1 MKLILIWIFMAIYY
15 VEGWR
20 RRRRRRRSPPPRPPR
35 PCRVGPWSS
44 WSRCSHQCGNA
55 GIQSRT
61 RVKTVTECCG
71 GRCPYHFRETR
82 PCNRNACRNGGRPT
96 NGRCNCNAG
105 WTGTCC
111 ERDVNECLR
120 RPCQH
125 KCHNVPGS
133 YTCSCYSCYTKVG
146 TKCELR
152 QCRISGACYS
162 YGSVNPRNQCQDCQ
176 KSKKTSWSN
185 NDKLSCSD
193 GNLCTRNDRCI
204 KGVCTGNSFTCRS
217 CESCDGS
224 SCKIKPGFCVIDGK
238 CYSHGDLRSGK
249 PCQQCNSNNPKRWTA
264 NNNLK
269 CSDGNVKTR
278 NDRCVNG
285 ECSGTPFTCLSCQ
298 DHYNDACKLKS
309 GYCVIKNAQNVDS
322 CYRAKLAKPGNS
334 CQWCEPKVTTFAW
347 TNRNGVSCDD
357 GQKCTRQDKCKN
369 GQCRGASFKCNT
381 LCQYCNGNGCSL
393 KQGFG
398 FVNGK
403 CTCKIAGRDYS
414 HQQVNPSNQCQWC
427 NLYDKASKRSLTW
440 SNKPSVSCNDGNA
453 CTKQDVCQTGRCV
466 GKSYSCQQIYPKASC
481 IKRSECIGDG
491 TCRDIMRDRD
501 TICRSPVDRCDQP
514 ERCDGVLGTCPLR
527 SIDVITHKRG
537 EVMLTSLD
545 FASSLS
551 YQATTDKFYLKITG
565 FSVNCGTL
573 TLKWSLLKG
582 QESCSARNVSGTLPS
597 TSNQIL
603 SGLSLKNGQT
613 YKILLQSYDMRN
625 KVKQTVCSNVVTI
638 DTTKPSGG
646 WVRDGLGTKDIQYQ
660 SSKKVSATWGGFT
673 TTHGIKKYE
682 VAVYYKSKT
691 LTSFINVNLNASF
704 SKTISTLRDG
714 SQIIIKVRAF
724 TKAGLYSEVSSNGVI
739 VDTSKP
745 KAGIIS
751 DGLSIDKKYANWT
764 TTYEANWQPYSDND
778 SPITEYKIG
787 VKRKNGALVSSGF
800 ISVGRQLKGKVTGL
814 SLTSGIEYCAL
825 VKGINAAGLSAQAAS
840 NCLLIDH
847 IAPQPG
853 VVNDGASDD
862 IDYQSADNVFRA
874 NWKGF
879 TDGKN
884 GSGIMEYMHKITD
897 NSGRQITN
905 WFSVGLQ
912 TKATVTGL
920 NLVNGRSYFITVK
933 AIDKVGHFVEV
944 RSDGIY
950 IDISHPVYTGKL
962 LVQGE
967 TGEKNGKRVIYLRN
981 NNSLSVSWPQFLDEQ
996 SGMLKYQWSIV
1007 EVNSTVTTWS
1017 DVPGVK
1023 LSTKAVLSSLS
1034 LENNKEYRLTIRGIN
1049 NAGLYSD
1056 IKSSVL
1062 IPQSEAPQEGNVLDG
1077 EDPNV
1082 DIDYQTNSSMIQ
1094 ATWYGFDTPNV
1105 KVRKYYIAV
1114 GSCIEG
1120 NYHVTNNGFV
1130 AVHPMTATSF
1140 ELHDLSLVNGQKY
1153 CIKVKAEN
1161 LAGVETKPVSSD
1173 GFIVDTS
1180 PPDLS
1185 HAMVLDGSGE
1195 DDVDFQSS
1203 TTEISFTWS
1212 GIKDPDSGIEHFEVA
1227 ISRNRIGQP
1236 DVTSYFNVGQNT
1248 SASLSGLRLSKK
1260 VYYVIVCALNMA
1272 GLRSCTSSDGVLVDP
1287 TPSTVGF
1294 VYDGLLAPDI
1304 NYQSSLTKMSA
1315 NWERIWDLESRIE
1328 RFEWAIVDNYQNMVM
1343 KFVDVGLQTHV
1354 TTEKALKLM
1363 HNRTYIVYLR
1373 VYNRAGGLRELHSN
1387 GVTIDTTSPIPTDIV
1402 LGAKWRFD
1410 QKTGN
1415 YYSSSATGIN
1425 VTWRNYKE
1433 FESELWYYKWG
1444 IGTSKCGTQTQQL
1457 INIGLSTSTN
1467 TSRNELVFQ
1476 QGIHYY
1482 VTVVARNRANL
1493 VSQSCTPGLIF
1504 DYSPPQIGRIHIKSE
1519 TRDDKTYFNS
1529 LKGLRITW
1537 QDFID
1542 PESDI
1547 KLFEISLKQSNKTI
1561 SKSILTAS
1569 KGPFEYYL
1577 NGLSSATWYFAAVKA
1592 INYAGLET
1600 EGFSK
1605 PFIIDETVP
1614 FYTGRERG
1622 VPKKQYQSDTTS
1634 VKITWKTF
1642 DDKESPI
1649 EYYEIGIG
1657 TGQTRDNI
1665 FNFTKTGLI
1674 KEIQLSNLELL
1685 ENNAYYVSVRATNA
1699 AGLST
1704 TLYLSR
1710 IYIDK
1715 TPPFGKN
1722 TSVRDGLSMYDINF
1736 ISLNDSVSANW
1747 DAIKDEESGIE
1758 KYEYC
1763 VGTTPFNCLVKHFTS
1778 VNKNNSYVCNDCQV
1792 YADMKI
1798 YTTIKA
1804 TNEAGLSAMF
1814 TSNGVRVDSTPPE
1827 IGDILDGD
1835 VAQRPDA
1842 ENVDATWTPA
1852 VTWYGVRDIQS
1863 GIQGCEWIILR
1874 KGEDIPIFKKRL
1886 NSTSYDNRHT
1896 ERLSGPIQNTNASY
1910 VNLIRCTNNAGMVSE
1925 RTSNGWSVVEEWPV
1939 ILYVHDGNGPSDI
1952 DYVTEGE
1959 IIRASWKIFN
1969 GDGKDPVVSYE
1980 WAVGD
1985 IVDPKA
1991 IMEYE
1996 NVGLRTQVSKSLVE
2010 SDAEL
2015 QPGKMYF
2022 VTVRARALSGRMS
2035 NKTSN
2040 GFMVDNSPPVPG
2052 VVKVEHKIVNQTINE
2067 LDYSLNWDNFKDP
2080 ESGIRVYEYCLGYV
2094 KNVCATPLTSAALE
2108 NKQLWLISFQLML
2121 KYHFMES

>member
-1 MKLILIWIFMAIYY
+1 
-15 VEGWR
+15 
-20 RRRRRRRSPPPRPPR
+20 
-35 PCRVGPWSS
+35 
-44 WSRCSHQCGNA
+44 
-55 GIQSRT
+55 
-61 RVKTVTECCG
+61 
-71 GRCPYHFRETR
+71 
-82 PCNRNACRNGGRPT
+82 
-96 NGRCNCNAG
+96 
-105 WTGTCC
+105 
-111 ERDVNECLR
+111 
-120 RPCQH
+120 
-125 KCHNVPGS
+125 
-133 YTCSCYSCYTKVG
+133 
-146 TKCELR
+146 
-152 QCRISGACYS
+152 
-162 YGSVNPRNQCQDCQ
+162 
-176 KSKKTSWSN
+176 
-185 NDKLSCSD
+185 
-193 GNLCTRNDRCI
+193 
-204 KGVCTGNSFTCRS
+204 
-217 CESCDGS
+217 
-224 SCKIKPGFCVIDGK
+224 
-238 CYSHGDLRSGK
+238 
-249 PCQQCNSNNPKRWTA
+249 
-264 NNNLK
+264 
-269 CSDGNVKTR
+269 
-278 NDRCVNG
+278 
-285 ECSGTPFTCLSCQ
+285 
-298 DHYNDACKLKS
+298 
-309 GYCVIKNAQNVDS
+309 
-322 CYRAKLAKPGNS
+322 
-334 CQWCEPKVTTFAW
+334 
-347 TNRNGVSCDD
+347 
-357 GQKCTRQDKCKN
+357 
-369 GQCRGASFKCNT
+369 
-381 LCQYCNGNGCSL
+381 
-393 KQGFG
+393 
-398 FVNGK
+398 
-403 CTCKIAGRDYS
+403 
-414 HQQVNPSNQCQWC
+414 
-427 NLYDKASKRSLTW
+427 
-440 SNKPSVSCNDGNA
+440 
-453 CTKQDVCQTGRCV
+453 
-466 GKSYSCQQIYPKASC
+466 
-481 IKRSECIGDG
+481 
-491 TCRDIMRDRD
+491 
-501 TICRSPVDRCDQP
+501 
-514 ERCDGVLGTCPLR
+514 
-527 SIDVITHKRG
+527 
-537 EVMLTSLD
+537 
-545 FASSLS
+545 
-551 YQATTDKFYLKITG
+551 
-565 FSVNCGTL
+565 
-573 TLKWSLLKG
+573 
-582 QESCSARNVSGTLPS
+582 
-597 TSNQIL
+597 
-603 SGLSLKNGQT
+603 
-613 YKILLQSYDMRN
+613 
-625 KVKQTVCSNVVTI
+625 
-638 DTTKPSGG
+638 
-646 WVRDGLGTKDIQYQ
+646 
-660 SSKKVSATWGGFT
+660 
-673 TTHGIKKYE
+673 
-682 VAVYYKSKT
+682 
-691 LTSFINVNLNASF
+691 
-704 SKTISTLRDG
+704 
-714 SQIIIKVRAF
+714 
-724 TKAGLYSEVSSNGVI
+724 
-739 VDTSKP
+739 
-745 KAGIIS
+745 
-751 DGLSIDKKYANWT
+751 
-764 TTYEANWQPYSDND
+764 
-778 SPITEYKIG
+778 
-787 VKRKNGALVSSGF
+787 
-800 ISVGRQLKGKVTGL
+800 
-814 SLTSGIEYCAL
+814 
-825 VKGINAAGLSAQAAS
+825 
-840 NCLLIDH
+840 
-847 IAPQPG
+847 
-853 VVNDGASDD
+853 
-862 IDYQSADNVFRA
+862 
-874 NWKGF
+874 
-879 TDGKN
+879 
-884 GSGIMEYMHKITD
+884 
-897 NSGRQITN
+897 
-905 WFSVGLQ
+905 
-912 TKATVTGL
+912 
-920 NLVNGRSYFITVK
+920 
-933 AIDKVGHFVEV
+933 
-944 RSDGIY
+944 
-950 IDISHPVYTGKL
+950 
-962 LVQGE
+962 
-967 TGEKNGKRVIYLRN
+967 
-981 NNSLSVSWPQFLDEQ
+981 
-996 SGMLKYQWSIV
+996 
-1007 EVNSTVTTWS
+1007 
-1017 DVPGVK
+1017 
-1023 LSTKAVLSSLS
+1023 
-1034 LENNKEYRLTIRGIN
+1034 
-1049 NAGLYSD
+1049 
-1056 IKSSVL
+1056 
-1062 IPQSEAPQEGNVLDG
+1062 
-1077 EDPNV
+1077 
-1082 DIDYQTNSSMIQ
+1082 MIQ
-1094 ATWYGFDTPNV
+1094 ATWNGFDTPNV

-1195 DDVDFQSS
+1195 DDVDFQTS

-1248 SASLSGLRLSKK
+1248 SASLSGLRLSNK

-1363 HNRTYIVYLR
+1363 HNRTYSVYLR
-1373 VYNRAGGLRELHSN
+1373 VYNRAGGLRVLHSN

-1425 VTWRNYKE
+1425 VSWGNYKE

-1457 INIGLSTSTN
+1457 INIGLSTSAN
-1467 TSRNELVFQ
+1467 PSRNELVFQ

-1482 VTVVARNRANL
+1482 ITVVARNRANL

-1519 TRDDKTYFNS
+1519 TRHDKTYFNS

-1537 QDFID
+1537 QDFTD

-1561 SKSILTAS
+1561 SKTILTAS

-1634 VKITWKTF
+1634 VKITWKSF

-1674 KEIQLSNLELL
+1674 KEIQLTNLELL
-1685 ENNAYYVSVRATNA
+1685 ENNAYFVSVRATNA

-1722 TSVRDGLSMYDINF
+1722 TSVRDGLTMYDINF

-1827 IGDILDGD
+1827 IGDVLDGD

-1959 IIRASWKIFN
+1959 IIRASWKTFN

-1985 IVDPKA
+1985 IVDSKA

-2015 QPGKMYF
+2015 QSGKMYF
-2022 VTVRARALSGRMS
+2022 VTVRARALSGRIS

-2040 GFMVDNSPPVPG
+2040 GFMVDISPPVPG

-2108 NKQLWLISFQLML
+2108 KQATVVNFIPVDVKIPFYGIVIATNNAGLKIVVNSDVIQIDFTPPKAGKVIEGVGDDLDYINDSVALVVTWSGFNDSESGIKNCRLSMFENSDSLEPYLVLRKTVKPYGSFVYNFIIISGVKYMSTVECTNNDGFVISSSSDGITRDDSPPITGQIYHGTKSVPNIQYQSSTDVLQVYWNNSKDQESGIKEYFVGVGSTPNDDNVRPFYSVGRATKTIISNVTMTTGFKYYVTLEVVNNANLRSRISSSGVTVDNSSPIITKVRVCTYVAYFIISVLILFVICEFLLSI
-2121 KYHFMES
+2121 